1 MSFSLV
7 CKLDV
12 ITRIKQ
18 QKLLLFCST
27 KFSYERSYGLAL
39 ITECD
44 KIRLFRIILS
54 LMNVLCKVAALVRKF
69 NGRVRYTTNFNA
81 SNHMPNKFEISI

>member
-1 MSFSLV
+1 MTFSVV

-18 QKLLLFCST
+18 QKLLFYST
-27 KFSYERSYGLAL
+27 KFSYERSYDLAL

-54 LMNVLCKVAALVRKF
+54 LMNVLCKVAALIRKLCQ
-69 NGRVRYTTNFNA
+69 T
-81 SNHMPNKFEISI
+81 KQ